1 MQNPVVGNVF
11 LYEAVLWLMIAHGW
25 LLVPWSWGSKHEF
38 DFVSGCNW
46 WFSVVS
52 WPYVC
57 KLFLVFSIMLQ
68 AWIQP
73 GFSCCHLAPWFC
85 CQGYRKFCYNLAI
98 RVWTFYS
105 ISWSLLLWKKS
116 LLVLGTKQGGCCSSF
131 EFRIPEQLSF
141 LCGIWVD
148 IWIAK
153 GKRKKKK
160 KKIST
165 MALL

>member
-1 MQNPVVGNVF
+1 MSLILYLVAIDDF
-11 LYEAVLWLMIAHGW
+11 LLFHG
-25 LLVPWSWGSKHEF
+25 LI
-38 DFVSGCNW
+38 
-46 WFSVVS
+46 
-52 WPYVC
+52 YVC
-57 KLFLVFSIMLQ
+57 KLFLAFSITLQ

-73 GFSCCHLAPWFC
+73 GFSHCHLAPWFC

-131 EFRIPEQLSF
+131 EFCIPEQLSF

-160 KKIST
+160 KKEKEKNFNHGIIIS
-165 MALL
+165 ASIY